1 MASHN
6 GGFRFYL
13 LALTNDCAVNS
24 CMEATPACHI
34 HSIIDQMVQQN
45 GSEVIFPLFLLIPA
59 LTFPALFDV
68 WKKATVFLNAFCS
81 LSYLYMLKYTTKGII
96 VKT

>member
-13 LALTNDCAVNS
+13 LGLTNDCAVNS
-24 CMEATPACHI
+24 CMEAAPACHI

-45 GSEVIFPLFLLIPA
+45 GSEVLSPS
-59 LTFPALFDV
+59 PALFDV

>member
-13 LALTNDCAVNS
+13 LGLTNDCAVNS
-24 CMEATPACHI
+24 CMEAAPACHI

-59 LTFPALFDV
+59 LTFPG
-68 WKKATVFLNAFCS
+68 S
-81 LSYLYMLKYTTKGII
+81 LWRLEKGYCLPQCLL
-96 VKT
+96 